1 MFGGCEMSDEKHSQI
16 AQRARQIWQREG
28 CPQGRADAH
37 WKQAEEELAR
47 EAGQTGSPGQSAPYV
62 PADEAMIEPA
72 TDSPVIAG
80 VSVPSEPPL
89 PAAEAEQ
96 RKSASEATSEGSAPY
111 VPADE
116 PMIEPDAASPVIAGA
131 SVPSKPPTP
140 AAEAEQRKRGAT
152 AKSAGAAKS
161 VSTTRAAS
169 KTVKLDKNSDDK
181 KKKKKE

>member
-1 MFGGCEMSDEKHSQI
+1 MFGGCQMPNDKHNQI

-47 EAGQTGSPGQSAPYV
+47 ETGQTGSSGQSAPYV
-62 PADEAMIEPA
+62 PADDAMIEPA
-72 TDSPVIAG
+72 ADSPVVAG
-80 VSVPSEPPL
+80 ISVPSEPPL
-89 PAAEAEQ
+89 PAAQAEQ
-96 RKSASEATSEGSAPY
+96 RSKTGSEGSAPY
-111 VPADE
+111 VPSDE
-116 PMIEPDAASPVIAGA
+116 PMIEPETDSPVIAGA
-131 SVPSKPPTP
+131 SVPSEPPTP

-152 AKSAGAAKS
+152 AKSAGTAKS

-169 KTVKLDKNSDDK
+169 KTAKSDKNSDDK